1 MGAGWRGHG
10 SIPGRTRRPPLRK
23 RSCYDSIFIQLGDEI
38 LQLGVDR
45 MRLCGYFVV
54 VLIGVLVSIPVTA
67 QRSKARKSR
76 AAAPGQAEIERMTAR
91 FAPTQL
97 RVDISRLSA
106 GDRQA
111 LAKIIEAARILNDI
125 FMKQYWSG
133 NTALYARLQKDSS
146 ALGKARLHYYWIN
159 KGPVVG
165 AGGIQ
170 GICARCSGE
179 ETGRGEFLSG

>member
-1 MGAGWRGHG
+1 MGGGWRRH
-10 SIPGRTRRPPLRK
+10 RVRADHAALMQ

-97 RVDISRLSA
+97 QVDISKLSS

-133 NTALYARLQKDSS
+133 DTALYARLQRIVQRWARRGCIISGS
-146 ALGKARLHYYWIN
+146 TKAPGRRWTNSRHLCLVFRRGDRKGRISIRWI
-159 KGPVVG
+159 
-165 AGGIQ
+165 
-170 GICARCSGE
+170 
-179 ETGRGEFLSG
+179 

>member
-1 MGAGWRGHG
+1 M
-10 SIPGRTRRPPLRK
+10 TRRASLRN
-23 RSCYDSIFIQLGDEI
+23 RSYYASIFIELGDEF

-67 QRSKARKSR
+67 RKSKARKGGTT
-76 AAAPGQAEIERMTAR
+76 APGQAEIERMTAR

-97 RVDISRLSA
+97 RVDISKLSA

-125 FMKQYWSG
+125 FMKQYWS
-133 NTALYARLQKDSS
+133 
-146 ALGKARLHYYWIN
+146 
-159 KGPVVG
+159 
-165 AGGIQ
+165 
-170 GICARCSGE
+170 
-179 ETGRGEFLSG
+179 

>member
-1 MGAGWRGHG
+1 MGGGWRGHG

-76 AAAPGQAEIERMTAR
+76 AAAPGQTELEKMTTR

-133 NTALYARLQKDSS
+133 DTALYARLQKDSS
-146 ALGKARLHYYWIN
+146 ALGQRPL
-159 KGPVVG
+159 VG
-165 AGGIQ
+165 AGRIQ
-170 GICARCSGE
+170 GICAWCSGE
-179 ETGRGEFLSG
+179 ETGRGEFLSGGYDKTTI